1 MSQPLSLIPTKTPQL
16 DLVYTN
22 HVYVCQDDFASL
34 CAQPSEGPMF
44 VEIKGCVF
52 TVSVNS
58 LITHGM
64 VGLSEM
70 QRKFARI
77 GLPPTSGILVKR
89 FEPPPAF
96 GLGSCSLEVD
106 FVQGQRGRELLEVKD
121 ADLETLFR
129 AKFEEQVLAMGQI
142 FVIDFEGTHLRLT
155 VKAVQALD
163 FGNGSLTTVAGVMS
177 TQTEFNFQQSSVAA
191 ESLQILSTK
200 ATRRVIFNPD
210 FNFKDIGVGGLNKE
224 FCDIFRRV
232 FAARIC
238 PAHVVKALGMKHV
251 RGMLLHGPPGTGKTT
266 IARQLA
272 KFLNAVEPKIVN
284 GPDVLS
290 KWVGEAEKNI
300 RELFIDAEK
309 DQQLHGDNSQ
319 LHVIILD
326 ELDAIG
332 KKRGMS
338 KDGTGVAE
346 NIVNQMLAKIDG
358 MNGLNNILLIG
369 MTNRKDMIDPGLLRS
384 GRLELHV
391 EIGLPE
397 EAGRIEI
404 LNIHTAKMREN
415 GFLEDRVS
423 MQYLASQ
430 TRNFSGAELEG
441 LVKAATANAMSRKVD
456 MQNLANCSG
465 FEDIR
470 ITSADFDHALTE
482 IQPQFGQDTNALDK
496 CIEHGIIEYSDC
508 FKGVLQ
514 KCTKLVAQAR
524 CPEGMPLLSVLLFGP
539 SGCGKTAMASHLA
552 RMSDFPFAR
561 RIASEDFAGSCDHE
575 KVAKITQIFEDAQK
589 SPLSIV
595 VLDDLEHL
603 MDFTCIGPRF
613 SNTML
618 QLFFSIL
625 KRRPSKLGHRMLVV
639 GTTSEA
645 DFARSSKLM
654 RAFNVALELPLL
666 SEPSHFEAALHGLPA
681 FSPTLVKEVCAGL
694 HQSVGIRTLLQVAEM
709 ATHQNDSIQTAQV
722 LECFRDAGVFD
733 DTAEFS
739 PV

>member
-34 CAQPSEGPMF
+34 CAQPSEGPMY

-77 GLPPTSGILVKR
+77 GLPPTSGILVKC

-332 KKRGMS
+332 KKTRHVQGWNRCCREHCKPDVG
-338 KDGTGVAE
+338 KD
-346 NIVNQMLAKIDG
+346 
-358 MNGLNNILLIG
+358 
-369 MTNRKDMIDPGLLRS
+369 
-384 GRLELHV
+384 
-391 EIGLPE
+391 
-397 EAGRIEI
+397 
-404 LNIHTAKMREN
+404 
-415 GFLEDRVS
+415 
-423 MQYLASQ
+423 
-430 TRNFSGAELEG
+430 
-441 LVKAATANAMSRKVD
+441 
-456 MQNLANCSG
+456 
-465 FEDIR
+465 
-470 ITSADFDHALTE
+470 
-482 IQPQFGQDTNALDK
+482 
-496 CIEHGIIEYSDC
+496 
-508 FKGVLQ
+508 
-514 KCTKLVAQAR
+514 
-524 CPEGMPLLSVLLFGP
+524 
-539 SGCGKTAMASHLA
+539 
-552 RMSDFPFAR
+552 
-561 RIASEDFAGSCDHE
+561 
-575 KVAKITQIFEDAQK
+575 
-589 SPLSIV
+589 
-595 VLDDLEHL
+595 
-603 MDFTCIGPRF
+603 
-613 SNTML
+613 
-618 QLFFSIL
+618 
-625 KRRPSKLGHRMLVV
+625 
-639 GTTSEA
+639 
-645 DFARSSKLM
+645 
-654 RAFNVALELPLL
+654 
-666 SEPSHFEAALHGLPA
+666 
-681 FSPTLVKEVCAGL
+681 
-694 HQSVGIRTLLQVAEM
+694 
-709 ATHQNDSIQTAQV
+709 
-722 LECFRDAGVFD
+722 
-733 DTAEFS
+733 
-739 PV
+739 